1 MRARIFCAAAMTLAA
16 SYAFADAGGT
26 TVSLSPLMTYFGP
39 LIGAALA
46 ALAAALLRTIF
57 AILNVYLKKLGFAF
71 TTDQYAAVARS
82 AEKIV
87 AGWWSSVEPAVAA
100 AKYDVRSEIVAHLAQ
115 AVLDDIGP
123 IAKDLGLTPQGA
135 AQFVVARIGDLQKDL
150 LKALGATPNP
160 PQAAVKTQ

>member
-1 MRARIFCAAAMTLAA
+1 MRARIFYAAAMTFAA
-16 SYAFADAGGT
+16 SSAFADAGGT
-26 TVSLSPLMTYFGP
+26 TLSLSPLLTYLGP
-39 LIGAALA
+39 IIGAALA
-46 ALAAALLRTIF
+46 ALVAALLRIIF

-87 AGWWSSVEPAVAA
+87 AGWWSSVEPGVAA
-100 AKYDVRSEIVAHLAQ
+100 AKYDLRSEVVAHLAQ

-123 IAKDLGLTPQGA
+123 IANDLGLKPDGA

-150 LKALGATPNP
+150 LRALGATPSP
-160 PQAAVKTQ
+160 VQSGADAK